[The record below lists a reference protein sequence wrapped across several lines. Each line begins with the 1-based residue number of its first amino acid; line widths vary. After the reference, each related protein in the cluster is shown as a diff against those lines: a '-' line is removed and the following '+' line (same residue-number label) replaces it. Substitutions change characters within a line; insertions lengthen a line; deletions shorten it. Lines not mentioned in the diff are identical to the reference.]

1 MLEEKIGLE
10 VAIDKLPT
18 HVVII
23 MDGNGR
29 WAVQRGLPRIEG
41 HKAGIG
47 VLVDI
52 TRFSAEIGLKYL
64 TVYAFSS
71 ENWKRPQREVSL
83 LIELFGKYLD
93 EYCQKLHDNN
103 IRMRFIGDFSAF
115 PDSLCQAITDTTART
130 ADNTGLE
137 LTIAVNYGGRWDITN
152 AFRELSKK
160 ITTHEIKI
168 EDINEPLVGRFMC
181 LSDLPEPDLFIR
193 TGGEKRISNYLLWQ
207 LAYTELY
214 FDDCLWPSFSVEK
227 LKKAFAWH
235 AGRERKF
242 GSISKQMAQH
252 A

>member
-1 MLEEKIGLE
+1 MLKEKIELE
-10 VAIDKLPT
+10 VVTNKLPN
-18 HVVII
+18 HVVMI

-47 VLVDI
+47 ALIDI
-52 TRFSAEIGLKYL
+52 TQFSAEIGLRFL

-83 LIELFGKYLD
+83 LMELFDKYLK
-93 EYCQKLHDNN
+93 EYCQKLRDND
-103 IRMRFIGDFSAF
+103 IRMRFIGDFSTF
-115 PDSLCQAITDTTART
+115 PDSLYQTIVDTTERT
-130 ADNTGLE
+130 ASNTGLE

-168 EDINEPLVGRFMC
+168 EDISELLVGQFMC

-214 FDDCLWPSFSVEK
+214 FDDCLWPSFNVEK
-227 LKKAFAWH
+227 LKNAFEWH

-242 GSISKQMAQH
+242 GSISEQMTQYA
-252 A
+252 